1 MTAINPIH
9 PGEHLAEFLADLGI
23 TQYRLAK
30 TIGVPQIRINDIV
43 HCRRSITA
51 DTALRIGK
59 ALGMTPEFWLN
70 LQRMYDLDVARTT
83 TDVDAIKS
91 LTEEVRHK
99 TFISYHHDDQAEVDE
114 FIKTFDHGR
123 DVFIARAVGSDE
135 TMETLVGGDDDDY
148 IMRQIREKYL
158 SDTTVTLVFIGKET
172 WARKFVDWELAASLH
187 QGPVSGKPN
196 GVLAILSP
204 RLTEAILPDRFVD
217 DWQSGCAKLYP
228 YPNSKPQLT
237 QWIDGVFETR
247 EEENKRTLIT
257 NGRRKLRRNL
267 SASRPGGRASV
278 KPKLDGSHIG
288 SNMQA
293 KPTAIATRS
302 VASASIPHKPSSG

>member
-9 PGEHLAEFLADLGI
+9 PGEHLAEILADLGI

-51 DTALRIGK
+51 DTALRIGR

-70 LQRMYDLDVARTT
+70 LQRMYDLDVARTK
-83 TDVDAIKS
+83 TDVGAIKS
-91 LTEEVRHK
+91 LTEEVRRK

-187 QGPVSGKPN
+187 QGSVAGKPN
-196 GVLAILSP
+196 GVLAIPSPELSK
-204 RLTEAILPDRFVD
+204 AILPDRFVD
-217 DWQSGCAKLYP
+217 NWQPGYAHFYP
-228 YPNSKPQLT
+228 YPQSRTRLAK
-237 QWIDGVFETR
+237 WIDEAFEAR
-247 EEENKRTLIT
+247 DDEEKRKSIK
-257 NGRRKLRRNL
+257 NGRPKLKRNL
-267 SASRPGGRASV
+267 STSQPAGRPSIEP
-278 KPKLDGSHIG
+278 KPDGSYTDPNKAARNRAG
-288 SNMQA
+288 
-293 KPTAIATRS
+293 KP
-302 VASASIPHKPSSG
+302 